1 MPFTFS
7 RYGLSGIVL
16 VEQQTFA
23 DHRGYFKETY
33 KYGEFAGAGIEETF
47 LQDNLSVS
55 ARDVFRGLHFQVPP
69 KAQAKLVTVIR
80 GAILDVV
87 VDLRSESETY
97 LQWMALEISGT
108 EHKALYIPEGFAHGF
123 LTLENDTFVAYKTSA
138 EFCPECE
145 RGIRWNDPSIG
156 IVLPVSSPQIS
167 EKDAA
172 LPLLEELEEQLF

>member
-1 MPFTFS
+1 MPFSFTQ
-7 RYGLSGIVL
+7 YGLSGIVL

-23 DHRGYFKETY
+23 DHRGFFKETY
-33 KYGEFAGAGIEETF
+33 KYGEFASAGIEESF

-87 VDLRSESETY
+87 VDLRKESPTY
-97 LQWMALEISGT
+97 LQWMALEMAGT

-123 LTLENDTFVAYKTSA
+123 LTLENDTYVAYKTSA
-138 EFCPECE
+138 EFSPDCE
-145 RGIRWNDPSIG
+145 RGIRWNDPNIG
-156 IVLPVSSPQIS
+156 IVLPISSPQTS

-172 LPLLEELEEQLF
+172 LPMVDEIEDTPF